1 MALEKVVYEDKKTV
15 ISAKNL
21 NDIQDAVIDLE
32 EKIAESNEIFSRKM
46 ERGAEEYTDFPELIV
61 GKVYTVRWDGAD
73 YACMCRDSGDGD
85 TTYLGSLSGIVDERI
100 EPFYIGYSHKYTTLI
115 GAADGEPGHT
125 VTIYDGYPSYY
136 RYMIL
141 NLGTPVI
148 EGELAFTSNFCNTDL
163 DFRALEVGK
172 IYRVKWGAWFYDC
185 VLKQKT
191 VTDGT
196 VDTVYM
202 LGNDSLSA
210 NEMASGTGEPFYF
223 HGWYT
228 GTNAE
233 QIVLRRLYKHTKAAE
248 TIPYGIYEKP

>member
-32 EKIAESNEIFSRKM
+32 EKITESGEIFSRKM
-46 ERGAEEYTDFPELIV
+46 ESGAEEYTDFPELIV

-85 TTYLGSLSGIVDERI
+85 TIYLGSLSGIEDERI

-136 RYMIL
+136 RYMML

-148 EGELAFTSNFCNTDL
+148 EGELAFTGKTINLDL
-163 DFRALEVGK
+163 NLSTLEVGK
-172 IYRVKWGAWFYDC
+172 TYRVKWGAWFYDC
-185 VLKQKT
+185 VFGMR
-191 VTDGT
+191 DG
-196 VDTVYM
+196 DGVYYF
-202 LGNDSLSA
+202 LGNDGR
-210 NEMASGTGEPFYF
+210 EGHGEAFLF
-223 HGWYT
+223 
-228 GTNAE
+228 E
-233 QIVLRRLYKHTKAAE
+233 QWRGGSNIYWNRVAKDNDVAE